1 MVDPLSTLTVL
12 VCSAICMRL
21 ITYRRAG
28 ARFRPGVSLCAYLLA
43 LCTGCQALGIVAG
56 LYRAEHLSP
65 WMLGVLL
72 VLLVLLLQAR
82 GNLARVLPPALNE
95 RTSLR
100 PGRRLYPPRR
110 CLSVIHPS

>member
-65 WMLGVLL
+65 WMRGVLL

-82 GNLARVLPPALNE
+82 GNLARVL
-95 RTSLR
+95 
-100 PGRRLYPPRR
+100 RL
-110 CLSVIHPS
+110 H

>member
-43 LCTGCQALGIVAG
+43 LCTG
-56 LYRAEHLSP
+56 RWE
-65 WMLGVLL
+65 
-72 VLLVLLLQAR
+72 
-82 GNLARVLPPALNE
+82 
-95 RTSLR
+95 
-100 PGRRLYPPRR
+100 
-110 CLSVIHPS
+110 

>member
-1 MVDPLSTLTVL
+1 MVEPLSTLTVL

-28 ARFRPGVSLCAYLLA
+28 AFPPRRFPVRLPAGVVHRLPGAGNS
-43 LCTGCQALGIVAG
+43 GG

-72 VLLVLLLQAR
+72 VLLVLLLQAQR
-82 GNLARVLPPALNE
+82 QPGAGPAPALNE

>member
-28 ARFRPGVSLCAYLLA
+28 AFPPRRFLCAYLLA

-82 GNLARVLPPALNE
+82 GNLARVL
-95 RTSLR
+95 
-100 PGRRLYPPRR
+100 RL
-110 CLSVIHPS
+110 H

>member
-1 MVDPLSTLTVL
+1 
-12 VCSAICMRL
+12 
-21 ITYRRAG
+21 
-28 ARFRPGVSLCAYLLA
+28 LCAYLLA

-82 GNLARVLPPALNE
+82 GNLARVL
-95 RTSLR
+95 
-100 PGRRLYPPRR
+100 RL
-110 CLSVIHPS
+110 H

>member
-56 LYRAEHLSP
+56 
-65 WMLGVLL
+65 
-72 VLLVLLLQAR
+72 
-82 GNLARVLPPALNE
+82 
-95 RTSLR
+95 
-100 PGRRLYPPRR
+100 
-110 CLSVIHPS
+110 